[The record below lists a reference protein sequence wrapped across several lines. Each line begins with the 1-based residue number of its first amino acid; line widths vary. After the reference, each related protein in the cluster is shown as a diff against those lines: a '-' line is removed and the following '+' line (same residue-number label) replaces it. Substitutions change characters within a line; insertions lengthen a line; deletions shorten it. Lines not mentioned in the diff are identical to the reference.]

1 MNEKNAVL
9 DFFAQPEN
17 LPLGL
22 SVAEQMDEI
31 RERMNSQFWKN
42 FNRQVDSLLSRHA
55 PEWQAHAIEDRNAA
69 EMLVGLQCKLGKPQT
84 LCLFPML
91 EQQYLGGNWRIFY
104 GLMWQ
109 GAPTVGQLALP
120 AVSQLK
126 QVLSG
131 AGYKSNENFLAWQ
144 WTNFYPRRSDFL
156 QRYAL
161 QPEKL
166 LDEVESVFRK
176 LPLDLI
182 GQANAALKDAPPS
195 QAISL
200 DQLRKKRGD

>member
-1 MNEKNAVL
+1 
-9 DFFAQPEN
+9 
-17 LPLGL
+17 
-22 SVAEQMDEI
+22 MDEI

-42 FNRQVDSLLSRHA
+42 FNRQTDSLLSRHA

-69 EMLVGLQCKLGKPQT
+69 EMLVGLQCKLIEPQT

-109 GAPTVGQLALP
+109 GAPTVGQLTLP

-200 DQLRKKRGD
+200 VRKKHSD